1 MLQYIV
7 ILLDDTSTS
16 FCNYDVPTRQR
27 KPISLE
33 YLQKGIRFA
42 MMQGLKIQFVYPDYE
57 LPKDLQELVDSVVHY
72 DIKPSSVADEN
83 TNVIVVE
90 GWDYEIAIA
99 LQKSTTLRIKKD
111 SFLSMPDNILPLVKA
126 VPNVNVVIRDIEN
139 FNSGDFDKYKSA
151 LGKLSEELIKM
162 YAKGEKPQINLLTDR
177 MVLPSMNNCNAGDT
191 TITLA
196 PNGNFYVCPAF
207 YYEYP
212 KEDCGN
218 VIDGLTIKNQ
228 QLFRVDNAPICR
240 HCDAY
245 QCKRCVWLNKKMTHE
260 VNTPSE
266 EQCKMAHIERN
277 SSRSLLYA
285 IREYGDFLPGKEIT
299 EIDYLDPFEKR
310 KEW

>member
-16 FCNYDVPTRQR
+16 FCYYDVPIRKR
-27 KPISLE
+27 KPISWE
-33 YLQKGIRFA
+33 HLQKGIRFA

-57 LPKDLQELVDSVVHY
+57 LSEELQRIIESVEHY

-83 TNVIVVE
+83 TDVVVVNE
-90 GWDYEIAIA
+90 WDYERAID
-99 LQKSTTLRIKKD
+99 LHKSATIRIEMK
-111 SFLSMPDNILPLVKA
+111 SILDNPLKMLPLLKN
-126 VPNVNVVIRDIEN
+126 VPNVNAVIKGDEN
-139 FNSGDFDKYKSA
+139 VDSEDFDTYKSA
-151 LGKLSEELIKM
+151 LKQLSGELKKM
-162 YAKGEKPQINLLTDR
+162 YVKGEKPQINILTDR

-196 PNGNFYVCPAF
+196 PNGHFYICPAF

-212 KEDCGN
+212 REDCGN
-218 VIDGLTIKNQ
+218 VIDGLKIKNQ
-228 QLFRVDNAPICR
+228 QLYKVDNAPICR

-245 QCKRCVWLNKKMTHE
+245 QCKRCIWLNKKMTHE

-266 EQCKMAHIERN
+266 EQCKIAHIERN
-277 SSRSLLYA
+277 ASRSLLYE
-285 IREYGDFLPGKEIT
+285 IREYGDFLSGKEIT

-310 KEW
+310 NEW